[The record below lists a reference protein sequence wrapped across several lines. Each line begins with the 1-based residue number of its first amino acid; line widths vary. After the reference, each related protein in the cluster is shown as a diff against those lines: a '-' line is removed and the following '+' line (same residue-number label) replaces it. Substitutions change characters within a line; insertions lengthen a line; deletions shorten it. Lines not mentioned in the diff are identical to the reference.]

1 MELFLTLIIFCI
13 TLFVYIHIYHHK
25 ITSNDLEIF
34 DIDVPS
40 KERLEE
46 LCELRQPLTM
56 HYKNDE
62 LTSNFNNKTITNMYG
77 AFDIN
82 IRNNE
87 LNDNG
92 DKYIMLAYNTSDM
105 LFNKDKNQ
113 NYNSENNTLFLS
125 ETTLIK
131 HMQNNDIYLRPYM
144 VSSCKYDLLIG
155 TNLTR
160 TPLRYDICNRH
171 YLYVTEGKIKI
182 KLTPPCNTKYLYREN
197 DYEMLEFR
205 SKINVWEPQEQYI
218 KNFNKVKFLEFEVNE
233 GTMVYIPPYWWYSI
247 EYSSEKTNIVLS
259 FKYTTYMNTLS
270 ITPELLIHYLQTM
283 NVKFKTENIFVQPN
297 AVPANAVP
305 PNAVP
310 ANAVPP
316 NAVPANAVPANA
328 VPPNAVPANAVPPNA
343 VPANAVPANAVPAN
357 AVPDINSQ
365 LNELRETLKKNK

>member
-1 MELFLTLIIFCI
+1 MEIFLTTLIFCI
-13 TLFVYIHIYHHK
+13 TLFIYIHIHHHK
-25 ITSNDLEIF
+25 KTSNDLEIF

-56 HYKNDE
+56 KYNNEE
-62 LTSNFNNKTITNMYG
+62 LREIFNNKSINTTYG

-87 LNDNG
+87 LNDK
-92 DKYIMLAYNTSDM
+92 DEKYIMLAFSTADM
-105 LFNKDKNQ
+105 LFNKDNNQ
-113 NYNSENNTLFLS
+113 NYNSENNHGFLT

-131 HMQNNDIYLRPYM
+131 QMQNNDLFLRPYM
-144 VSSCKYDLLIG
+144 VSSCKYDLLMG
-155 TNLTR
+155 TKLTR

-171 YLYVTEGKIKI
+171 YLYVSEGKIKI

-205 SKINVWEPQEQYI
+205 SKINVWNPQEEYL

-247 EYSSEKTNIVLS
+247 EYSSETTNIVLS
-259 FKYTTYMNTLS
+259 FKYTTYMNTVA

-283 NVKFKTENIFVQPN
+283 NVQFKTEKILSESIG
-297 AVPANAVP
+297 VPAN
-305 PNAVP
+305 NAP
-310 ANAVPP
+310 INNASTN
-316 NAVPANAVPANA
+316 NAPDINSPDINS
-328 VPPNAVPANAVPPNA
+328 
-343 VPANAVPANAVPAN
+343 
-357 AVPDINSQ
+357 PDINSQ
-365 LNELRETLKKNK
+365 INELRETLNDKNI

>member
-1 MELFLTLIIFCI
+1 MEIFLTTLVFCI

-25 ITSNDLEIF
+25 KTSNDLEIF

-56 HYKNDE
+56 KYNNDDLIE
-62 LTSNFNNKTITNMYG
+62 TFNNKSISNIYG

-87 LNDNG
+87 INDKG
-92 DKYIMLAYNTSDM
+92 EKYIMLAFNTAEM
-105 LFNKDKNQ
+105 LCNNDNNQ
-113 NYNSENNTLFLS
+113 NYNSDNNPTFLS

-131 HMQNNDIYLRPYM
+131 HMQNNDLFLRPYM
-144 VSSCKYDLLIG
+144 VSSCKYDMLMG
-155 TNLTR
+155 TNNTR

-171 YLYVTEGKIKI
+171 YLYVTEGSIKI

-205 SKINVWEPQEQYI
+205 SNINVWEPQEEYM

-247 EYSSEKTNIVLS
+247 EYSPEKTNTVLS
-259 FKYTTYMNTLS
+259 FKYTTYMNTIA

-283 NVKFKTENIFVQPN
+283 NVQFKTERILTNAQG
-297 AVPANAVP
+297 AVPQGAPSVVAAGPQGAASVVAAGPQAVG
-305 PNAVP
+305 PN
-310 ANAVPP
+310 
-316 NAVPANAVPANA
+316 
-328 VPPNAVPANAVPPNA
+328 
-343 VPANAVPANAVPAN
+343 
-357 AVPDINSQ
+357 DINSQ
-365 LNELRETLKKNK
+365 INELRETLQ